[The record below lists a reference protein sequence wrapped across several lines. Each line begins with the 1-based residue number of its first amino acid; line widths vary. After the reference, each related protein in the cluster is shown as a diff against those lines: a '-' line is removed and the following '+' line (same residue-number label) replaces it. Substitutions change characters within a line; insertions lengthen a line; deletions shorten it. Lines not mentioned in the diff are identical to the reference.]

1 MPTGLPQ
8 FSANQT
14 SLRLRLSPRYPFQS
28 NLKLDSSK
36 GSFEIYGPTAAAA
49 LFLGTFLTGLSF
61 THCNRVTLLIA
72 GKDKSKITSV
82 M

>member
-14 SLRLRLSPRYPFQS
+14 SLRLRLSSRYPFQS

-36 GSFEIYGPTAAAA
+36 GSFEIYDPAAA